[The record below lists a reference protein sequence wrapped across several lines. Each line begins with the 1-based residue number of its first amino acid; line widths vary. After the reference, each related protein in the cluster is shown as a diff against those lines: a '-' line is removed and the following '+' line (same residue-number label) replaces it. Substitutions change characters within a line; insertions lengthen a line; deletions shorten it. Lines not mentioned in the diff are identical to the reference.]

1 MLPKPPPRE
10 ATLGFLLCPP
20 FRIYGESIAG
30 EITTLMIPELDLGFD
45 IGSCPRAM
53 LSSKHLAITHGHM
66 DHIGALAYYCSQRRF
81 QGMGDAK
88 IVCDERIAPAIRT
101 MMDGFSDLEGQRT
114 PYTLIPV
121 QPDQPVEIKNNIL
134 LRGFKA
140 EHTCPAFGYT
150 VAEKRTKLKT
160 EFLGLPQEKLK
171 ELKESGTDITYSFE
185 VPLITYTGDTAP
197 GAHLLREDVRKSQI
211 IISECTFFEPD
222 HKERAKVGMHM
233 HIDDIAEW
241 LRVVECQYLVLVHI
255 SRRTDMM
262 YARKRIAEVAGPK
275 NAEKVLFLMDYRAN
289 KARYEGQLIAA
300 GEPLPGADRDRPPP
314 RGGGRGPGGPGGG
327 FGGGPRSGPP
337 SGGGRGFAPP
347 SFRPQT
353 RPTDGGPAG
362 APASAPRP
370 PLRPL
375 PPIPPTR
382 PQP

>member
-10 ATLGFLLCPP
+10 STLGFLLCPP

-53 LSSKHLAITHGHM
+53 LASKHLALSHGHM

-88 IVCDERIAPAIRT
+88 VICDERIAPAVRK
-101 MMDGFSDLEGQRT
+101 MMDGFADLEGQRT
-114 PYTLIPV
+114 PYNLIAV

-134 LRGFKA
+134 LRGFA
-140 EHTCPAFGYT
+140 TEHTCPSFGYS
-150 VAEKRTKLKT
+150 VAEKRTKLKQ
-160 EFLGLPQEKLK
+160 EFLGMPQDKLK
-171 ELKESGTDITYSFE
+171 ELKERGTDITYSFE

-197 GAHLLREDVRKSQI
+197 GAHLLRDDVRKSQI

-262 YARKRIAEVAGPK
+262 YARKRISEVAGPK

-289 KARYEGQLIAA
+289 KTRYENQLIAA
-300 GEPLPGADRDRPPP
+300 GEPLPGSDRDRPPSRGP
-314 RGGGRGPGGPGGG
+314 RPSGPGGPGG
-327 FGGGPRSGPP
+327 RSGGSYQGS
-337 SGGGRGFAPP
+337 SGGSGGSRFSPP

-353 RPTDGGPAG
+353 RPTGDLP
-362 APASAPRP
+362 PRP
-370 PLRPL
+370 PMRPL
-375 PPIPPTR
+375 PPIPPTK
-382 PQP
+382 PTP

>member
-101 MMDGFSDLEGQRT
+101 MMDGFQDLEGQRT
-114 PYTLIPV
+114 PYTLLPV

-134 LRGFKA
+134 MRGFRV
-140 EHTCPAFGYT
+140 EHTCPAFGYC
-150 VAEKRTKLKT
+150 VAEKRTKLKP
-160 EFLGLPQEKLK
+160 EFLGLPQDKLK
-171 ELKESGTDITYSFE
+171 ELKEGGTDITYSFE

-197 GAHLLREDVRKSQI
+197 GPHLLRDDVRKSQI

-255 SRRTDMM
+255 SRRTDML

-275 NAEKVLFLMDYRAN
+275 NAEKVLFLMDYKTN
-289 KARYEGQLIAA
+289 KMRYESQLIAA
-300 GEPLPGADRDRPPP
+300 GEPLPGADRDRPPMRGGP
-314 RGGGRGPGGPGGG
+314 RGGGMGGGFGGPRPSGPGGPGGPGGG
-327 FGGGPRSGPP
+327 GS
-337 SGGGRGFAPP
+337 RGFAPP

-353 RPTDGGPAG
+353 RPTGDMP
-362 APASAPRP
+362 PRP
-370 PLRPL
+370 PMRPL
-375 PPIPPTR
+375 PPTPPTR
-382 PQP
+382 PQS